1 MELTWHL
8 YNPDIEAR
16 RILILGGSLGGDTAH
31 QWGQVAGHF
40 AKDVLVVY
48 TYLPGQGIAPP
59 WDDAVDE
66 PRMEYLAERVADVA
80 RRIREQRGELP
91 TYFAGLS
98 MSGALGLH
106 LARDH
111 SELIDGVVVVASAA
125 TVGTPDG
132 WEERARQ
139 VEEDGTVSLV
149 GETQMRWFTP
159 DFIAAEPAKV
169 AAIMEGLAATD
180 DHSYAQLCRALA
192 THDVRADL
200 GDIYTPLLMVV
211 GDRDKSTPIADV
223 ELVATSAPN
232 ADLRVVQDVAH
243 QVTVAAPGTVGD
255 LIRSFVRRLEQKK
268 WSVYDVIDEGSA
280 PPQA

>member
-8 YNPDIEAR
+8 YNPDVEAK
-16 RILILGGSLGGDTAH
+16 RILIVGGSLGGDTAH

-40 AKDVLVVY
+40 AKGVLVVY
-48 TYLPGQGIAPP
+48 VYLPGQGVAHP
-59 WDDAVDE
+59 WGDDDE
-66 PRMEYLAERVADVA
+66 TSMDYLAEGIANVA
-80 RRIREQRGELP
+80 RTIRGQRGELP
-91 TYFAGLS
+91 TYYAGLS
-98 MSGALGLH
+98 MSGALGLY

-132 WEERARQ
+132 WEERAKQ
-139 VEEDGTVSLV
+139 VEEHGTVSLV
-149 GETQMRWFTP
+149 EETRMRWFTP

-180 DHSYAQLCRALA
+180 DHSYAQLCRTLA
-192 THDVRADL
+192 GHDIRADL
-200 GDIYTPLLMVV
+200 DNIYTPLLLIA
-211 GDRDKSTPIADV
+211 GDRDKSTDIADV

-232 ADLRVVQDVAH
+232 ADLRIVQDVAH

-255 LIRSFVRRLEQKK
+255 LIRGFVRRLEQKR
-268 WSVYDVIDEGSA
+268 WSVYDVIDEDA
-280 PPQA
+280 TPQG